1 MTMNDSQPP
10 KPKRRWF
17 QYRLRT
23 LLALVL
29 LTGAGLGLWSRYVR
43 SFRSQAEAADQL
55 REVGAAIETRAGV
68 PAWMCWLF
76 GGDRFQNVVMVRL
89 DHQNFK
95 AQDLAPLRRL
105 PHLER
110 LYLAASSLDDAG
122 LAHVRGLKKIQRMSL
137 WKTNVT
143 DDGMANLAGLTSME
157 VLDIH
162 YTELSD
168 ECLVHLAGMS
178 RLERL
183 IFNFALTDKGL
194 RRLAPLPNVRIE
206 PYFWLRCVDVT
217 GEGMRLLAHF
227 PNVDDLTIDSSLLT
241 DADLEPLTQLP
252 KLRELRL
259 LAPSITNAGLK
270 TLADT
275 SCVRLSISESDI
287 TFRGV
292 IAVYGKRTHFLRLNS
307 EAVTVSSKSFLHS
320 TIIGGTD
327 RCGPVPTSVTVRTP
341 VRDDELVLIE
351 QFPELIGVSLAKPAS
366 PQMAPTK
373 AVLRHLQQQQLEE
386 LTCAGLL
393 DAEAISA
400 LGKLTGLRRLAIGG
414 RLPDDATVLQPLGNL
429 RHMEHL
435 SLRGAGIGDQHL
447 HFLDKLTELQT
458 LDLGE
463 NPIVGTGLRHIAG
476 LSKLKSLWLIDS
488 PTFTDAGMVHLKSLK
503 NLEFLC
509 IQHTQVTDVG
519 LKHIHGLPRLRDV
532 STLGSRVTTRGR
544 RELSRSLGLKRVLY

>member
-1 MTMNDSQPP
+1 MNDPRPP
-10 KPKRRWF
+10 KLKRRWF

-23 LLALVL
+23 LLALAL
-29 LTGAGLGLWSRYVR
+29 LTSASLGLWSRYVR
-43 SFRSQAEAADQL
+43 SFRLQAKAADQL
-55 REVGAAIETRAGV
+55 GEVGATIETRAGA

-76 GGDRFQNVVMVRL
+76 GGDRFQDVVMVDL
-89 DHQNFK
+89 EHQQFK
-95 AQDLAPLRRL
+95 AQDLSPLRDL

-110 LYLAASSLDDAG
+110 LYLAASSVDDAG
-122 LAHVRGLKKIQRMSL
+122 LAYVRGLNKIKRMSL

-178 RLERL
+178 GLERL

-194 RRLAPLPNVRIE
+194 QRLAALPNVRIE

-241 DADLEPLTQLP
+241 DADLEPLTRLP

-259 LAPSITNAGLK
+259 LAPGITDAGLK

-275 SCVRLSISESDI
+275 SCARLSIGESDI

-292 IAVYGKRTHFLRLNS
+292 IEVYGKRTHFLCLAP
-307 EAVTVSSKSFLHS
+307 EAVTVSSESLLRS

-327 RCGPVPTSVTVRTP
+327 RCGPVPTWVVVTTQ
-341 VRDDELVLIE
+341 VRDDELVLLE
-351 QFPELIGVSLAKPAS
+351 QFPDLIGVSLFKPAF
-366 PQMAPTK
+366 PQMTRTK
-373 AVLRHLQQQQLEE
+373 AVLRHLQQQQQLEE
-386 LTCAGLL
+386 LVCPGLL

-400 LGKLTGLRRLAIGG
+400 IGKLPGLRRLSIGS
-414 RLPDDATVLQPLGNL
+414 RLPDDPTVLDPLDNL

-435 SLRGAGIGDQHL
+435 SLRGAGVGDQHL
-447 HFLDKLTELQT
+447 RFLENLTELRT

-463 NPIVGTGLRHIAG
+463 NPIIGAGLRHIAG
-476 LSKLKSLWLIDS
+476 LSELKELWLIDS
-488 PTFTDAGMVHLKSLK
+488 GTFTDSGMVHLESLK
-503 NLEFLC
+503 KLESLC
-509 IQHTQVTDVG
+509 IQYTQVTDVG
-519 LKHIHGLPRLRDV
+519 LKHIHGLPCLRNV
-532 STLGSRVTTRGR
+532 TMLGSQVTMQGR
-544 RELSRSLGLKRVLY
+544 SELSRSLGLDRVLY